1 MSALPGKPI
10 AEIIEDNTA
19 DFFLSLGRVNG
30 SEVCDRPGVK
40 CVFAGSGY
48 NRVLGSRFP
57 ALAAEAIVGRVAARL
72 DVLGIDALWYV
83 CSTAPP
89 GLGAVLERHGFIYQS
104 EWKSMARDLTTF
116 TPACGSPAGLEIRD
130 AVSDKDL
137 EAWAELV
144 TASYGFGDDV
154 HRTYGRH
161 LIARGN
167 ADFKRHHFLGLLD
180 GRPVATVALF
190 KGKEAAGIY
199 WVGTLP
205 EARHRAIAGAM
216 TRHALLEAKTAGLR
230 NRDPERQRGRASALP
245 EDRLHR
251 SSYRQASATG
261 RDADLRRLMYE
272 RQHFL
277 LLFFMCPGN
286 AG

>member
-1 MSALPGKPI
+1 MSTLPGKPI

-19 DFFLSLGRVNG
+19 DFFLASGASTAAKYVH
-30 SEVCDRPGVK
+30 RPGVK
-40 CVFAGSGY
+40 CVFAGSGF
-48 NRVLGSRFP
+48 NRVMNSRFP
-57 ALAAEAIVGRVAARL
+57 ATAAEAIVGRVVARL
-72 DVLGIDALWYV
+72 DVLGIDALWYLV
-83 CSTAPP
+83 STAPP

-144 TASYGFGDDV
+144 TASYGFGDGV
-154 HRTYGRH
+154 HRTYSRH

-190 KGKEAAGIY
+190 EGKEAAGIY

-205 EARHRAIAGAM
+205 EARHRGIAGAM
-216 TRHALLEAKTAGLR
+216 TCHALLEAKKAGYEIATL
-230 NRDPERQRGRASALP
+230 NASAAGQPLYRKLGFI
-245 EDRLHR
+245 DFYTVGIYHR
-251 SSYRQASATG
+251 NG
-261 RDADLRRLMYE
+261 R
-272 RQHFL
+272 
-277 LLFFMCPGN
+277 
-286 AG
+286 